1 VSTPERPR
9 GFRQPRC
16 NACGL
21 TPALCLCGV
30 WPALA
35 SLRDVSIVMPASEAR
50 AASNS
55 ARLATLWLSNSGCHV
70 RGADGLR
77 DPTELLARPGTVIL
91 FPGGNLPAPPPQDV
105 QHLVVP
111 DGTWAQALRIER
123 RWLGPAA
130 LPRLQLDSSWPSAYG
145 LRRNTRGQLC
155 TFEAVAI
162 ALGVLGEPA
171 LARTLL
177 ARFAE
182 WARRA
187 RWLKSGGPVPN
198 GPREPVPVEL
208 AEHPA
213 AQLFGLESWAL
224 EPPRGRNGAAG
235 SECLVRQATPEDA
248 AAAVAVLRASITELC
263 VPDHQHDPATLEAW
277 LSNKTVEHFSR
288 WLAEPENFVAVAEV
302 ASRVSGVGL
311 LHQSGEVR
319 LCYVQPRQ
327 QRAGIGRALLAA
339 LETRARAVGLAQL
352 QLHSTAVARA
362 FYESQG
368 YVPQGAP
375 IARRGRGLAYPYVK
389 RLVPS

>member
-1 VSTPERPR
+1 V
-9 GFRQPRC
+9 C
-16 NACGL
+16 A
-21 TPALCLCGV
+21 V

-35 SLRDVSIVMPASEAR
+35 SLREVSIVMPASEAR

-55 ARLATLWLSNSGCHV
+55 ARLASLWLANSRCHV

-77 DPTELLARPGTVIL
+77 DPAELLARPGTVIL
-91 FPGGNLPAPPPQDV
+91 FPGGNAPAPAPADV

-123 RWLGPAA
+123 RWLAATA

-171 LARTLL
+171 LARVLL

-198 GPREPVPVEL
+198 APREPAPVEL

-213 AQLFGLESWAL
+213 AQRFE
-224 EPPRGRNGAAG
+224 
-235 SECLVRQATPEDA
+235 RQSSAPE
-248 AAAVAVLRASITELC
+248 RS
-263 VPDHQHDPATLEAW
+263 P
-277 LSNKTVEHFSR
+277 
-288 WLAEPENFVAVAEV
+288 
-302 ASRVSGVGL
+302 G
-311 LHQSGEVR
+311 
-319 LCYVQPRQ
+319 
-327 QRAGIGRALLAA
+327 
-339 LETRARAVGLAQL
+339 
-352 QLHSTAVARA
+352 
-362 FYESQG
+362 
-368 YVPQGAP
+368 
-375 IARRGRGLAYPYVK
+375 
-389 RLVPS
+389 

>member
-1 VSTPERPR
+1 MSTPERPR

-16 NACGL
+16 NECGL
-21 TPALCLCGV
+21 TLALCLCGV

-35 SLRDVSIVMPASEAR
+35 SLRAVSIVMPASEAR

-55 ARLATLWLSNSGCHV
+55 ARLASLWLSNSRCHV
-70 RGADGLR
+70 RGAHGLR
-77 DPTELLARPGTVIL
+77 DPAELLARPGTVIL
-91 FPGGNLPAPPPQDV
+91 FPGGNAPAPAPHDV

-111 DGTWAQALRIER
+111 DGTWAQALRVER
-123 RWLGPAA
+123 RWLAAAA
-130 LPRLQLDSSWPSAYG
+130 LPRLQLDASWPSAYG

-171 LARTLL
+171 LACTLL

-198 GPREPVPVEL
+198 GPREPVPLEL

-213 AQLFGLESWAL
+213 ARSFAL
-224 EPPRGRNGAAG
+224 ASSALQRPGGSNGAV
-235 SECLVRQATPEDA
+235 SDCLVRQATPQDA
-248 AAAVAVLRASITELC
+248 AAAVEVLRASITELC

-277 LSNKTVEHFSR
+277 LSNKTVENFSR
-288 WLAEPENFVAVAEV
+288 WLADPENFVAVAEV
-302 ASRVSGVGL
+302 AARVSGVAL
-311 LHQSGEVR
+311 LHQSGEIR

-327 QRAGIGRALLAA
+327 QRAGIGRSLLAA
-339 LETRARAVGLAQL
+339 LEARARELGLAQL
-352 QLHSTAVARA
+352 QLHSTAVACA

-368 YVPQGAP
+368 YVSHGAP
-375 IARRGRGLAYPYVK
+375 RARRGLAYPYVK
-389 RLVPS
+389 RLVPSQRA